1 MILRVEKLS
10 KSFGGL
16 AAVRDLSFEAPA
28 GKILGL
34 IGPNGA
40 GKTTV
45 FNLITG
51 FYAPD
56 RGKVT
61 YGQHDLA
68 GRKPHQICHL
78 GVARTFQVVKPL
90 PRLSVRENVLI
101 GALHRRPRVN
111 EARVYAEAVL
121 ERVGLA
127 ERAGHRAGTLSIGD
141 RKRLEIARALATE
154 PTALLLDEVLG
165 GLHSGEV
172 EGAISLL
179 RGLREDG
186 LTLVLIEHN
195 VRAVLSLSDRV
206 CVLNHGEKLA
216 EGTPQEIAADPRVI
230 EAYLGH
236 GHASANKE

>member
-1 MILRVEKLS
+1 MLLKVEKLA

-16 AAVRDLSFEAPA
+16 AAVRDLSFEVAA
-28 GKILGL
+28 GEILGL

-51 FYAPD
+51 YHLPD
-56 RGKVT
+56 RGRVT
-61 YGQHDLA
+61 LREHNLS

-90 PRLSVRENVLI
+90 PRLSVRDNVLI
-101 GALHRRPRVN
+101 GALHRRPRLE
-111 EARVYAEAVL
+111 EARSHADAVL

-127 ERAGHRAGTLSIGD
+127 ALAGHRAGTLSIGD
-141 RKRLEIARALATE
+141 RKRLEIARALATQ
-154 PTALLLDEVLG
+154 PSVLLLDEVLG

-172 EGAISLL
+172 ESALALL
-179 RGLREDG
+179 RSLRKDG

-195 VRAVLSLSDRV
+195 VRAVLALCDRV

-216 EGTPQEIAADPRVI
+216 EGKPDEVAADARVI

-236 GHASANKE
+236 GHSHGGS

>member
-1 MILRVEKLS
+1 MLLKVEKLS

-16 AAVRDLSFEAPA
+16 AAVRDLSFGVNA
-28 GKILGL
+28 GEILGL

-51 FYAPD
+51 FYIPD
-56 RGKVT
+56 RGRVT
-61 YGQHDLA
+61 LREQSLS
-68 GRKPHQICHL
+68 GRKPHQVCQM

-90 PRLSVRENVLI
+90 PRLSVRDNVLI
-101 GALHRRPRVN
+101 GALHRRPRLHD
-111 EARVYAEAVL
+111 ARRHAAAVL

-127 ERAGHRAGTLSIGD
+127 GLAEHRAGALSIGD
-141 RKRLEIARALATE
+141 RKRLEIARALATQ
-154 PTALLLDEVLG
+154 PTVLLLDEVLG

-172 EGAISLL
+172 EGALALL
-179 RGLREDG
+179 RGLRDDG

-195 VRAVLSLSDRV
+195 VRAVLALSDRI

-216 EGTPQEIAADPRVI
+216 EGTPHEIAADPRVI

-236 GHASANKE
+236 GHAADE

>member
-1 MILRVEKLS
+1 MLLRVEKLS

-16 AAVRDLSFEAPA
+16 AAVRDLSFEVAS
-28 GKILGL
+28 GEILGL

-40 GKTTV
+40 GKTTA

-51 FYAPD
+51 YYAPD
-56 RGKVT
+56 RGRVT
-61 YGQHDLA
+61 LRDHNLA
-68 GRKPHQICHL
+68 GRKPHAICRL

-90 PRLSVRENVLI
+90 PRLTVEENVLI
-101 GALHRRPRVN
+101 GALHRRPRVA
-111 EARVYAEAVL
+111 EAREHAAAVL

-127 ERAGHRAGTLSIGD
+127 ERSGHLAGSLSIGE
-141 RKRLEIARALATE
+141 RKRLEIARALATQ
-154 PTALLLDEVLG
+154 PTVLLLDEVLG
-165 GLHSGEV
+165 GLHSGEIA
-172 EGAISLL
+172 GALDLL

-195 VRAVLSLSDRV
+195 VRAVLALCDRV

-216 EGTPQEIAADPRVI
+216 EGRPDQIATDARVI

-236 GHASANKE
+236 GHLPAGA